1 MKADGR
7 LSGCRNHSRKLL
19 VSRVSA
25 ASIRP
30 HFAGFTDPRRR
41 KPNYSL
47 MGMVVM
53 ALTAVSCGA
62 DDFVPIAKFASTK
75 KDWFGTFPN
84 MSKGVPSHDRLNAVF
99 GEL

>member
-1 MKADGR
+1 M
-7 LSGCRNHSRKLL
+7 
-19 VSRVSA
+19 SRVSV
-25 ASIRP
+25 ASIRH
-30 HFAGFTDPRRR
+30 HFADITDPRRR

-62 DDFVPIAKFASTK
+62 DDSVPIAKFASTK

-84 MSKGVPSHDRLNAVF
+84 MSKGVPSHDRFNAVF